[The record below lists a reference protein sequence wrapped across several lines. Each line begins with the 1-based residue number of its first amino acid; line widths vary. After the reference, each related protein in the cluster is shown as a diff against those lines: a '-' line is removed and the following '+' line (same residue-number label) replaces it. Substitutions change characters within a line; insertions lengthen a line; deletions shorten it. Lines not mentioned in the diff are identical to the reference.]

1 MEDYN
6 GPLDVGLDA
15 AYYNSLF
22 ELEEALCTQAY
33 DKFTLGGSLSPG
45 DTVDARNTSMR
56 IVTRGSFD
64 PVADEA
70 SRINAASALLACLR
84 HPTAISITVSSAA
97 ARAPPSEADWDSM
110 LAALY

>member
-45 DTVDARNTSMR
+45 DTVDARNMFNSQ
-56 IVTRGSFD
+56 IAVFLIHFVVYAYEHCALSFY
-64 PVADEA
+64 
-70 SRINAASALLACLR
+70 I
-84 HPTAISITVSSAA
+84 I
-97 ARAPPSEADWDSM
+97 
-110 LAALY
+110 